1 MADPPRTLSLV
12 RAERQRADELIR
24 DPGVRSRILDA
35 IRLGTHARPACAAE
49 GIPGGSYDSI
59 VGRGRA
65 ESQQWH
71 DGLTPEPTVFGAFVD
86 DLERAIGVSF
96 VCHTK
101 ALVDSFGVDTKE
113 RGKWMLRRFGP
124 EFAEAT
130 KRDDELPNRVSEREI
145 RAMLYAKLQLGGLTS
160 NPAIET
166 AFADLEPDIAKL
178 KAKAK
183 VTVIDTTAREE

>member
-1 MADPPRTLSLV
+1 VDRPRPLSLV
-12 RAERQRADELIR
+12 RSARQRANDLIR
-24 DPGVRSRILDA
+24 DPGVRSRILEA

-71 DGLTPEPTVFGAFVD
+71 DGLVPEPTILGAFVD

-96 VCHTK
+96 VANTR
-101 ALVDSFGVDTKE
+101 ALIESFESDPRE

-124 EFAEAT
+124 EFAEAS
-130 KRDDELPNRVSEREI
+130 RREEELPNRVSEREI
-145 RAMLYAKLQLGGLTS
+145 RAMLYAKLRLGGRAS
-160 NPAIET
+160 NPAVEA
-166 AFADLEPDIAKL
+166 AFADRPTA
-178 KAKAK
+178 
-183 VTVIDTTAREE
+183 IDTTAIDTTDTTDTTIEE